1 MKSPAFWRFNQFLL
15 IVFWLLVPLAPT
27 LNLSIPYLNELALI
41 IFAAHVLE
49 IPLALTRLKHKQI
62 PKLRIAAR
70 TLVFGFTWWLPV
82 EKGVVSP

>member
-15 IVFWLLVPLAPT
+15 VVFWLFVPLAPT
-27 LNLSIPYLNELALI
+27 LNIAIPYLNEFAML

-49 IPLALTRLKHKQI
+49 IPLAVSRLKHKHI

-82 EKGVVSP
+82 EKGVISP